1 MNEFFGKSIISVR
14 DLDKQKLES
23 IFDATNKIIDMDGD
37 QRREIARG
45 KTLGYYFLNQVQ
57 EHV

>member
-23 IFDATNKIIDMDGD
+23 IFDATNKIIDMGGD
-37 QRREIARG
+37 QRREIQEAR
-45 KTLGYYFLNQVQ
+45 
-57 EHV
+57 H